1 MQTDKK
7 MITFDSIQ
15 NTVVTTTD
23 ALKAVEQQNQ
33 LEHDRIK
40 QILSMHDECLDY
52 LHIHIPELE
61 IENND
66 HHRKFEE
73 TISILQQEVKW
84 LKMVETS
91 LIASV
96 LLLLALIVIA
106 YV

>member
-15 NTVVTTTD
+15 NTVIASTD
-23 ALKAVEQQNQ
+23 MLKAVEQQNQ
-33 LEHDRIK
+33 LEHDHIK
-40 QILSMHDECLDY
+40 QILSIHDECLDY
-52 LHIHIPELE
+52 LHIHIPDLE

-66 HHRKFEE
+66 HHRKFESA
-73 TISILQQEVKW
+73 ISELQQEVKW
-84 LKMVETS
+84 LKMVEAS